1 MKNYLK
7 LFTQEIDKVSLL
19 KQKPTLLLHTCCAM
33 CFSASYMQLKDYF
46 DISVYFYNP
55 NIYPLDEY
63 IKRKNEVIR
72 VIDLF
77 NKEFSTNVKFIEEN
91 DTFDYY
97 KVKKVHKVGCFDC
110 FHLRILKSFEYA
122 NNNGFDYFTTT
133 LTLGRLK
140 NSYLINSI
148 GESLQP
154 LFMKT
159 KYLFSDFKKNK
170 GIDVSLE
177 MKEKY
182 NIYAQCYCGCEPYY
196 NEK

>member
-91 DTFDYY
+91 DIFDYY

-110 FHLRILKSFEYA
+110 FHLRLLKSFEYVTA
-122 NNNGFDYFTTT
+122 LNSNTSLAPSTLVIALAKPPPVQDSIVETLLPNSFNKETTF
-133 LTLGRLK
+133 
-140 NSYLINSI
+140 LIFPI
-148 GESLQP
+148 
-154 LFMKT
+154 
-159 KYLFSDFKKNK
+159 
-170 GIDVSLE
+170 
-177 MKEKY
+177 
-182 NIYAQCYCGCEPYY
+182 
-196 NEK
+196 